1 MKFPSSDD
9 IGILI
14 PQKVFLKAAGQ
25 EYKHSTAQKMKFS
38 IKDFFSKFH
47 QILRKLGTWSSLL
60 TKSLWKILF
69 LVHCLPGIILK
80 RKAAHLI
87 SYDYFTRDVNQ
98 YKDTLIPQMYQP
110 LKILFFTDD
119 IFLDDLR
126 SLMIPGRLKVN

>member
-1 MKFPSSDD
+1 M
-9 IGILI
+9 
-14 PQKVFLKAAGQ
+14 
-25 EYKHSTAQKMKFS
+25 
-38 IKDFFSKFH
+38 
-47 QILRKLGTWSSLL
+47 
-60 TKSLWKILF
+60 
-69 LVHCLPGIILK
+69 HCLPGIILK